1 MNENY
6 FLLAALRR
14 KSDSPKEPDPC
25 GSDSEVTVPR
35 VLASPSSRL
44 LHQACERVDP
54 GWFWL
59 EVLREQKTRS
69 NLDLLTLKKEA
80 HNNYNWKLARG
91 RGLIDIAM
99 CV

>member
-1 MNENY
+1 MNFFTLTFPKVMNENY

-35 VLASPSSRL
+35 VLASLSSRL
-44 LHQACERVDP
+44 LHQACEGIDP

-59 EVLREQKTRS
+59 KVLREQKTRFEGQ
-69 NLDLLTLKKEA
+69 TL
-80 HNNYNWKLARG
+80 
-91 RGLIDIAM
+91 IFSP
-99 CV
+99 